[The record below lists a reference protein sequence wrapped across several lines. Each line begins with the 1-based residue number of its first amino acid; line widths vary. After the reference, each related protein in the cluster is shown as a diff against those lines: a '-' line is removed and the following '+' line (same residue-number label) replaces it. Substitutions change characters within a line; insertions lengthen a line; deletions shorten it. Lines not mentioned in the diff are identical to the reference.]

1 MWKQN
6 PLHNLSQ
13 RRMLPECLASSLLP
27 TFNLNYEKSIPVLS
41 VQQGKQVKGEVS
53 FLVSVFLSSFGLGG

>member
-1 MWKQN
+1 
-6 PLHNLSQ
+6 
-13 RRMLPECLASSLLP
+13 MLPECLTSSLPP